1 MQHIKM
7 HITGPSAHKKER
19 ITERGEML
27 KFFLEKINRTRK
39 EDGWPPMTMGRMGK
53 TLEGIPT
60 KDLYYLKSVCDQASN
75 FSKKFW
81 WEINPKNHTE
91 EKVKER
97 EKEREFNQKF
107 PSGKKFTRRKTKVTE
122 TDYGA

>member
-7 HITGPSAHKKER
+7 HITGPGDRKKER
-19 ITERGEML
+19 VTERGEML

-39 EDGWPPMTMGRMGK
+39 EDGWPPMTMGRMAK
-53 TLEGIPT
+53 TLEGVPT
-60 KDLYYLKSVCDQASN
+60 KDLYYLKSVCDQAGN

-81 WEINPKNHTE
+81 WEINPKNHTP
-91 EKVKER
+91 EKI
-97 EKEREFNQKF
+97 KEREFEQKF
-107 PSGKKFTRRKTKVTE
+107 PSKKIKRKKVTE